1 MDDEL
6 KQIIRILKKVFP
18 ILLKN
23 PKIMRGCDASQKEIE
38 EIINTNQLSLEV
50 LQHVAGDEFFILY
63 SDEINLTED
72 EAKEV
77 QEFLFKSA
85 PYFLEELK
93 EEMPYLKS

>member
-38 EIINTNQLSLEV
+38 EIINTNQL
-50 LQHVAGDEFFILY
+50 
-63 SDEINLTED
+63 
-72 EAKEV
+72 
-77 QEFLFKSA
+77 
-85 PYFLEELK
+85 
-93 EEMPYLKS
+93 